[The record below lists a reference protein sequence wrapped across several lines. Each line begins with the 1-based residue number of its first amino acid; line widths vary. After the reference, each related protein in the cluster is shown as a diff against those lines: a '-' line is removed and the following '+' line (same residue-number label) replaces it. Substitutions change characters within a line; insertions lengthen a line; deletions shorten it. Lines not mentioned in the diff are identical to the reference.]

1 MVNNNS
7 SDDRPKIVMLG
18 SGNVAGHLAIVLDKI
33 GDVVQ
38 VYSPTIDHATQL
50 AGKLRNATPV
60 SNANDITDNADFY
73 IIAVK
78 DDAIGELARKIDIDS
93 GIWAHTSGSVPMS
106 VFEGVKSHYGV
117 FYMLQTFNKYDDV
130 DFKNLPIL
138 IEGNDAETENSLV
151 SLALKISSEVKR
163 TSSDDRAVIHRAA
176 VFACNFSNYMWCIA
190 DDILKT
196 KGFDLKLLEPL
207 LNTTL
212 KNALNSSP
220 YNSQTGPARRGD
232 RLVMEKHQTLLDR
245 DQVEVYKLLSNQIFE
260 RFNSSTNEQN
270 K

>member
-1 MVNNNS
+1 
-7 SDDRPKIVMLG
+7 MLG
-18 SGNVAGHLAIVLDKI
+18 SGNVAGHLAIILDQI

-38 VYSPTIDHATQL
+38 VYSPNLDHATQL
-50 AGKLRNATPV
+50 TDKLRNAVPV
-60 SNANDITDNADFY
+60 SNTNDITDNADFY

-117 FYMLQTFNKYDDV
+117 FYLLQTFNKCDEV
-130 DFKNLPIL
+130 DFQNLPIL
-138 IEGNDAETENSLV
+138 IEGNDSQTEDSLV
-151 SLALKISSEVKR
+151 NLALKISSEVKR

-196 KGFDLKLLEPL
+196 KGFDLNLFEPL
-207 LNTTL
+207 LKATL

-220 YNSQTGPARRGD
+220 DNSQTGPARRGD
-232 RLVMEKHQTLLDR
+232 RLVMEKHQSLLDK
-245 DQVEVYKLLSNQIFE
+245 DQAEVYKLLSNQIFE
-260 RFNSSTNEQN
+260 RFNSSKNEQN